1 MQQLMPKQAKKKKNP
16 QKTQKQKIPS
26 RHRKIQLFL
35 IFSKK
40 NKPNMAHS
48 RKNII
53 KRNKISIL
61 YESSQV
67 KCTNIHC
74 VSVLSR
80 LICCLLLGLRFTI
93 MVQSAFWGS
102 QSNWKINYNMF

>member
-1 MQQLMPKQAKKKKNP
+1 MQQLMPKQAKKKNP

-26 RHRKIQLFL
+26 RNRKIQLFL

-48 RKNII
+48 RKNIT
-53 KRNKISIL
+53 KCNKISIL

-74 VSVLSR
+74 VSVLCR
-80 LICCLLLGLRFTI
+80 LICCLLWDYDLL
-93 MVQSAFWGS
+93 
-102 QSNWKINYNMF
+102 